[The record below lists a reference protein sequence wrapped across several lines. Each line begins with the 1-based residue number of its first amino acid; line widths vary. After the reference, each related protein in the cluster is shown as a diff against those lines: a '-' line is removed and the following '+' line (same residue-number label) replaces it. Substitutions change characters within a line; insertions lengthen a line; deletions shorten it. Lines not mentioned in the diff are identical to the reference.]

1 MSRTTCCRIPCVS
14 QDFSP
19 LIPSISCLTLSP
31 DFSGCFSS
39 SSSAPKDAIAFN
51 VQGTPGVKLY
61 VVHETQS
68 IKLPSSVGRWPL
80 ATGAEVLLTMD
91 ALSKDVGDEKVG
103 ASGWWRDLA
112 LPRRLASTRC
122 LLAGQD
128 FVFRGG
134 RRGACGQSHAVPHLR
149 G

>member
-1 MSRTTCCRIPCVS
+1 MIAFREAPRVP

-19 LIPSISCLTLSP
+19 LVPSISRLGLSP
-31 DFSGCFSS
+31 GFSGCFSS
-39 SSSAPKDAIAFN
+39 SSSAPKDAVAFH

-80 ATGAEVLLTMD
+80 AAGAEVLLTMD

-103 ASGWWRDLA
+103 AGGWWRDPA
-112 LPRRLASTRC
+112 PAQRPASTRC
-122 LLAGQD
+122 LVAGQD

-134 RRGACGQSHAVPHLR
+134 RWGARGQSHAVPHLR